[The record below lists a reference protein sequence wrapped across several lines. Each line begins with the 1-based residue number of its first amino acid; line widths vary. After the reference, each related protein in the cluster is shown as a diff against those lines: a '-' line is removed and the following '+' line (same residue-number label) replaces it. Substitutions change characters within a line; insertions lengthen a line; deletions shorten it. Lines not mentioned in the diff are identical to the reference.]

1 MKMASSPPPAVA
13 SVERNL
19 LKGNPEAGGTLM
31 RASLLDRQAA
41 NQTSSLFPVT
51 PTDVCS
57 QERQAAGGRCVHLA
71 WSLAA
76 DGNGILRPRA
86 HWLVE

>member
-1 MKMASSPPPAVA
+1 MTTAYSPPPAVA
-13 SVERNL
+13 SAEKNL
-19 LKGNPEAGGTLM
+19 LKSSPEAGGTLM
-31 RASLLDRQAA
+31 RASLLDRLAA
-41 NQTSSLFPVT
+41 NQTSSLLPVT
-51 PTDVCS
+51 PMGVCS

>member
-1 MKMASSPPPAVA
+1 
-13 SVERNL
+13 
-19 LKGNPEAGGTLM
+19 M
-31 RASLLDRQAA
+31 RASLLDRLPA
-41 NQTSSLFPVT
+41 NQTSAWFLVT

-57 QERQAAGGRCVHLA
+57 QERQAAGRRCVHLA

-76 DGNGILRPRA
+76 DGNGILRPHA

>member
-1 MKMASSPPPAVA
+1 
-13 SVERNL
+13 
-19 LKGNPEAGGTLM
+19 M
-31 RASLLDRQAA
+31 RASLLDRLAA
-41 NQTSSLFPVT
+41 NQTSSFFPVT

-57 QERQAAGGRCVHLA
+57 QGRQAAGRRCVHLA

-86 HWLVE
+86 HWMVE